1 MDSTSVPA
9 YTKGWSRMKFDPDSV
24 LRSAVR
30 VGEICRKIKES
41 PDPEPGLFL
50 ILKRESTYLVRR
62 AIRFWFSLRPWREI
76 WKKGNTK

>member
-1 MDSTSVPA
+1 
-9 YTKGWSRMKFDPDSV
+9 MKFNPDSL

-30 VGEICRKIKES
+30 IGEICRKIKEA
-41 PDPEPGLFL
+41 PDPELGPSVTPGLFIL
-50 ILKRESTYLVRR
+50 LKRESTYLVRR